1 MADIAKLKK
10 KALEHE
16 QKKQPEKALALY
28 IQILEESTGA
38 SADDVDVSL
47 FNRVGDLLVKAGNVG
62 DAVTYYERA
71 VDLYTEGGF
80 LNNAIALC
88 NKILRQSP
96 GRTSVYYKLGKI
108 SAQKGFNSDARKNYL
123 EYADRMQRESKL
135 DEAFRALAEFC
146 DLCPGQDDI
155 RLMLADQL
163 QKQGKPAKAIEQLQ
177 ILYRLATAEGRVA
190 EADAAAERMRAI
202 DPSVELA
209 TQGEAKHQ
217 SKSDGLVFLD
227 LDDDGRRSVA
237 MPAQPAPP
245 APAPAP
251 PPAPPAQSRPTIR
264 TPIVDIPL
272 VDIPAP
278 LEMTNQLEVPE
289 EIPPE
294 AEPITG
300 LELTNDAPH
309 RFTISQT
316 PMSVDIIDL
325 EPVEPGKEDAAP
337 IELAADLPLL
347 DVESGAGALAP
358 TPSSVPLI
366 EPDAPV
372 AEAETATAGGGDL
385 VFLTPMGEEV
395 PRIIDEV
402 PSPAADLPLLED
414 EEPSAPVELP
424 MLEDLSEAEAE
435 AAAAEEEPPA
445 APPKRGSL
453 LDGLPLVNMGTPAGI
468 PAFGAEYGFETEE
481 PVNAPEGADDIEVAF
496 LTPPIVPV
504 FKETETTSIEEEDML
519 TAALT
524 PMASDVIPELPPMTR
539 KSTSILARSV
549 DGLAVRVADDPDN
562 HTLRRSYAEALLEDG
577 QRDAGLREL
586 DVAMVGFEK
595 QEDLSAAR
603 SLADEIVRV
612 NPSSV
617 RHHQKR
623 VEYCFRLND
632 RGGLVEAYIELG
644 DALLREGA
652 AEKARAV
659 YQRVLEL
666 QPGNARAEAALGTIA
681 TPAAP
686 VATETP
692 KRGTTAIRTTTTM
705 KRYTGAEKEPP
716 PEPAAAATAPAGGD
730 DDFVNLGDWLR
741 DDEPTKDT
749 RMIVDEEEPTGDEQ
763 ADFAD
768 MLAKFKQGVAQNV
781 DEEDYDSHYDLGVA
795 YKEMGLLDEAIAEFQ
810 KALRGQQHRSRAYES
825 LGQCFVDKGHY
836 PVAATILSRATSEPG
851 TDDAQL
857 VGVLYLLGQTYEA
870 LERPVDALNAYQR
883 VFAVDITFRDVAER
897 IGALTKAAK

>member
-28 IQILEESTGA
+28 IQILEESSGA
-38 SADDVDVSL
+38 SADEVDVSL
-47 FNRVGDLLVKAGNVG
+47 YNRVGDLLVKAGNVG

-163 QKQGKPAKAIEQLQ
+163 QKQGKPKKAIEQLQ
-177 ILYRLATAEGRVA
+177 ILYDRASAEGRNA
-190 EADAAAERMRAI
+190 EADAAAERIKSI
-202 DPSVELA
+202 DPSIEIKVSGA
-209 TQGEAKHQ
+209 AKRQ

-227 LDDDGRRSVA
+227 LNEDVRRSVA
-237 MPAQPAPP
+237 MRSQGAPAPVP
-245 APAPAP
+245 PAP
-251 PPAPPAQSRPTIR
+251 PPARATIPAPV
-264 TPIVDIPL
+264 VDIPML
-272 VDIPAP
+272 EMPAP
-278 LEMTNQLEVPE
+278 LEMTNQLEVPD
-289 EIPPE
+289 EIPPA
-294 AEPITG
+294 AEPISG
-300 LELTNDAPH
+300 LEQTNDH
-309 RFTISQT
+309 HKRFTLSQT
-316 PMSVDIIDL
+316 PLSVDIIDL
-325 EPVEPGKEDAAP
+325 EPVESGKEDAAP
-337 IELAADLPLL
+337 TELSADLPLL
-347 DVESGAGALAP
+347 DVESHASTFVPASTSAVDL
-358 TPSSVPLI
+358 PLI
-366 EPDAPV
+366 APDAPIADEP
-372 AEAETATAGGGDL
+372 AEAAGGEL
-385 VFLTPMGEEV
+385 VFLTPIGEDAPLVVGEH
-395 PRIIDEV
+395 DA
-402 PSPAADLPLLED
+402 SPTADLPLLED
-414 EEPSAPVELP
+414 EPSTPVELP
-424 MLEDLSEAEAE
+424 MLETPMVELPSV
-435 AAAAEEEPPA
+435 EEPDDQV
-445 APPKRGSL
+445 PPLLPSKRPSQV
-453 LDGLPLVNMGTPAGI
+453 DLPLVNMGTPAGI
-468 PAFGAEYGFETEE
+468 PAFGAEYGFETEK
-481 PVNAPEGADDIEVAF
+481 PIDAPEGADDIEVAF
-496 LTPPIVPV
+496 LTPPIVPIV
-504 FKETETTSIEEEDML
+504 PETETTSIEEEDML

-524 PMASDVIPELPPMTR
+524 PMASDVIPEPPPIAR

-549 DGLAVRVADDPDN
+549 DGLAVRVLDDPEN

-577 QRDAGLREL
+577 QRDEGLREL
-586 DVAMVGFEK
+586 DLAMVGFEK

-603 SLADEIVRV
+603 SLADEVVRV
-612 NPSSV
+612 HPGSV

-632 RGGLVEAYIELG
+632 RAGLVDAYIELG

-681 TPAAP
+681 TPLAP

-716 PEPAAAATAPAGGD
+716 PDAAPAAAAAAPGGD
-730 DDFVNLGDWLR
+730 EDFVDLGDWLR
-741 DDEPTKDT
+741 DDEPAKDT

-781 DEEDYDSHYDLGVA
+781 EEEDYDSHYDLGVA

-810 KALRGQQHRSRAYES
+810 KALRGQQHRARAYES

-851 TDDAQL
+851 IDDGQL

-870 LERPVDALNAYQR
+870 LERPAEALSAFQR

-897 IGALTKAAK
+897 IGALTKAGK

>member
-1 MADIAKLKK
+1 MADIAKLKR

-28 IQILEESTGA
+28 IQILDESTGA
-38 SADDVDVSL
+38 SADEVDVSL
-47 FNRVGDLLVKAGNVG
+47 YNRVGDLLVKAGNVG

-163 QKQGKPAKAIEQLQ
+163 QKQGKDKKAIEQLQ
-177 ILYRLATAEGRVA
+177 ILYDRATAEGRIA
-190 EADAAAERMRAI
+190 EADAAAERIKSI
-202 DPSVELA
+202 DSSIEIKVS
-209 TQGEAKHQ
+209 GEAKRQ
-217 SKSDGLVFLD
+217 SKSDGLIFLD
-227 LDDDGRRSVA
+227 LNEDVRRSVA
-237 MPAQPAPP
+237 MKSQGAPAPATP
-245 APAPAP
+245 PRAPAP
-251 PPAPPAQSRPTIR
+251 PPARKTVPT
-264 TPIVDIPL
+264 PVVDIPML
-272 VDIPAP
+272 EMPAP
-278 LEMTNQLEVPE
+278 LEMTHQLEVPE
-289 EIPPE
+289 DIPP
-294 AEPITG
+294 ATEPISG
-300 LELTNDAPH
+300 LEQSNDDRK
-309 RFTISQT
+309 RFTLSQT

-325 EPVEPGKEDAAP
+325 EPVESGKEDAAP
-337 IELAADLPLL
+337 TELSADLPLL
-347 DVESGAGALAP
+347 EVESHASTFVPASTSAVDL
-358 TPSSVPLI
+358 PLI
-366 EPDAPV
+366 APDAPIADEP
-372 AEAETATAGGGDL
+372 AEGAGGDL
-385 VFLTPMGEEV
+385 VFLTPIGEGTPMVVGEH
-395 PRIIDEV
+395 DA
-402 PSPAADLPLLED
+402 SPTSDLPLLE
-414 EEPSAPVELP
+414 EEPSTVVELP
-424 MLEDLSEAEAE
+424 MLETPVVELPAVEDADDDVPSL
-435 AAAAEEEPPA
+435 PPS
-445 APPKRGSL
+445 KRPSQV
-453 LDGLPLVNMGTPAGI
+453 DFPLVNMATPAGI
-468 PAFGAEYGFETEE
+468 PAFGAEYGFETE
-481 PVNAPEGADDIEVAF
+481 PPIDPPEGADDIEVAF
-496 LTPPIVPV
+496 LTPPIVPIV
-504 FKETETTSIEEEDML
+504 PETETTSIEEEDML

-524 PMASDVIPELPPMTR
+524 PMASDVIPEPPPIAR

-549 DGLAVRVADDPDN
+549 DGLAVRVLDDPDN
-562 HTLRRSYAEALLEDG
+562 HSLRRSYAEALLEDG
-577 QRDAGLREL
+577 QRDEGLREL
-586 DVAMVGFEK
+586 DLAMVGFEK

-612 NPSSV
+612 NPGSV

-632 RGGLVEAYIELG
+632 RAGLVDAYIELG

-681 TPAAP
+681 TPPAP

-716 PEPAAAATAPAGGD
+716 PEAAPAAAASGGD
-730 DDFVNLGDWLR
+730 DDFVDLGDWLR
-741 DDEPTKDT
+741 DDEPVKDT

-870 LERPVDALNAYQR
+870 LERPADALSAFQR

-897 IGALTKAAK
+897 IGALTKAGR